1 MSGRIR
7 RLLRTVPKGAVD
19 LGQVPA
25 LAAARE
31 VPASGGLSPA
41 CWLAQRLLA
50 GRLAGLSPGRCRV
63 VGPGRLVA
71 DETLPFTVAQQPLPT
86 GDGAGARA
94 FGDDL
99 DCLVV
104 GDALAAEDDPPALLG
119 RLVAGLG
126 SGTQRLL
133 VVLPGTALMP
143 DDAAS
148 CPRRW
153 LFSEASGIAMA
164 RQVLGERPAIVRT
177 FGNALAA
184 SSELLGLAADRLW
197 PDELAAD
204 DPQYPM
210 VVAIESRLDG

>member
-7 RLLRTVPKGAVD
+7 RLLRTVPMGAVD

-25 LAAARE
+25 LAAAGE
-31 VPASGGLSPA
+31 TPVVDGLSPA
-41 CWLAQRLLA
+41 RWLTQRLLA
-50 GRLAGLSPGRCRV
+50 ERLAGLPPERCRV

-71 DETLPFTVAQQPLPT
+71 DDTLPFAVAQQPLPA
-86 GDGAGARA
+86 GNGGAAEG
-94 FGDDL
+94 FGDL

-104 GDALAAEDDPPALLG
+104 GDALAAEDDPPAWLG

-126 SGTQRLL
+126 PGTQRLL

-153 LFSEASGIAMA
+153 LFSDASGVVMA
-164 RQVLGERPAIVRT
+164 RQVFGERPATVRT

-204 DPQYPM
+204 DPQYPL
-210 VVAIESRLDG
+210 VVAIEARLGR